1 MLPFGGNITAAVVA
15 LQVTQLAILGNVFVD
30 DALVE
35 LHDAILA
42 VRGSPATCVYGPCG
56 PIELA
61 RQLPSRKAVRD
72 QLETGVAP
80 LRFAP
85 TNGFDAYFKSC
96 RNTTLTYSSAGLTAA
111 FERRLYDKYPLASI
125 FARDKPDDAW
135 NDEWMTEH
143 LDGFSLDG
151 VPGGLPQFEKN
162 LNLDELH
169 AAAYAAAWYANDR
182 SRGPDAVLRAC
193 NVSMDDVGHRDIKLV
208 RQAFERRAA
217 FVQADVEALAAYAR
231 HALPATQTG
240 SGQSA
245 GL

>member
-61 RQLPSRKAVRD
+61 RQLPSRTAVRD

-96 RNTTLTYSSAGLTAA
+96 RNTTL
-111 FERRLYDKYPLASI
+111 ASI

-135 NDEWMTEH
+135 NDEWMTEP

-151 VPGGLPQFEKN
+151 VLVH